1 MRPHI
6 LIRSGARTGVV
17 VYMDGDRLRIGRRPD
32 LELTLDPDRD
42 LDVSAVHA
50 ELRRGSDGWY
60 LSDLGSR
67 NGTFLN
73 GTPVGRDPKRLGDR
87 DEFRLGSRGPLLEFR
102 SGEPR
107 VPGVTTTVERPAVIL
122 PAAAVPAP
130 QAGVAPPAGN
140 APPFAPPAETAPSEA
155 ARLRWMVGGLALLLF
170 LAVGGFGYIA
180 LRQLAGWES
189 ERTRLEAVAD
199 SLLEAGER
207 SLSSLEGELSELADA
222 LERSRGDLASIR
234 GALADVRN
242 RPPESAPTD
251 TVEIAALQERLLEA
265 TAALELQQ
273 LAASLDFGAI
283 QEANRR
289 AIALVWVERPDGTVA
304 TGTAFGIE
312 ASGLLATSRH
322 VVLGES
328 GDLRPTRIALQFTD
342 SRQVFPARLVAV
354 SPEWDVAAVVVENL
368 EGEIPTVLGLN
379 LRADT
384 LPSGT
389 PVATLGFP
397 LGGAGG
403 ISAEE
408 GGDRTPVRPLLS
420 AGVLRART
428 GMALEVQGYGEPGA
442 SGSPLFDGDGA
453 VIGVLFG
460 GSRETGGR
468 ILHAAPSSAVS
479 RLLEAWQRPVQ
490 R

>member
-1 MRPHI
+1 MRPHV
-6 LIRSGARTGVV
+6 LIRSGGRTGVV
-17 VYMDGDRLRIGRRPD
+17 VYLEGDRLRLGRSPD
-32 LELTLDPDRD
+32 LEFRLDPDRD

-50 ELRRGSDGWY
+50 EMRRGSDGWY
-60 LSDLGSR
+60 LTDLGSR

-73 GTPVGRDPKRLGDR
+73 GIPVGRDPRRLSDR

-102 SGEPR
+102 TGEPR
-107 VPGVTTTVERPAVIL
+107 VPGVSPTLERPAVIP
-122 PAAAVPAP
+122 PADAGPTPAP
-130 QAGVAPPAGN
+130 MV
-140 APPFAPPAETAPSEA
+140 ETAPGEA
-155 ARLRWMVGGLALLLF
+155 ARLRWMVGGLVLLLF
-170 LAVGGFGYIA
+170 LAVGGLGYVA
-180 LRQLAGWES
+180 LQQQAGWES
-189 ERTRLEAVAD
+189 ERIRLEAVAD

-222 LERSRGDLASIR
+222 LERSRSDLASIR
-234 GALADVRN
+234 GALADARN
-242 RPPESAPTD
+242 RAPEAVPSDAA
-251 TVEIAALQERLLEA
+251 EIAALQERLIET

-304 TGTAFGIE
+304 TGTAFGID

-342 SRQVFPARLVAV
+342 SRQVFPARLVAA
-354 SPEWDVAAVVVENL
+354 SPEWDVAAVEVENL
-368 EGEIPTVLGLN
+368 DGEIPTVLDLN

-397 LGGAGG
+397 LGGVGG
-403 ISAEE
+403 MSAEE
-408 GGDRTPVRPLLS
+408 GGDRIPVRPLLS

-428 GMALEVQGYGEPGA
+428 GMVLEVQGYGEPGA
-442 SGSPLFDGDGA
+442 SGSPLFDGNGA